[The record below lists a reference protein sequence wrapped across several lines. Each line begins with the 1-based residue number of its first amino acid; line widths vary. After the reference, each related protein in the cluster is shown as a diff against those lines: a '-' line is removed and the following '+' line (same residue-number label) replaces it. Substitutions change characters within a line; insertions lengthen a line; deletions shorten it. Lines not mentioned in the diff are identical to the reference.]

1 MNFATSK
8 VGPHS
13 NRPSHSSTGLTGFL
27 RTLVYLAGFLLGAA
41 SFAAESNRQAFVMH
55 WNLDWQVAG
64 GLPEKAMLLSLQGL
78 ANRAAPQLYVVHQP
92 EFQWEITAP
101 LFSFYERKH
110 GVKFTEL
117 KTADD
122 ALTRFASAA
131 KGYVVWDPAIP
142 ATMNVAFTIAGLEDA
157 LVVTPALIPVAEKHG
172 LKAIDDLR
180 GRYTGQTDAQ
190 IYGDAIKRYWARCSR
205 DSIMLMGG
213 HAGAV
218 RQPGVADWGV
228 RQKMFFH
235 DLSANPRHPE
245 ELALAQRLLS
255 ELNPGATIFGWH
267 SYAKDTEEQWTT
279 LLSSYGLKM
288 EGLHNLPNLS
298 FNCQFTFTP
307 GFKFTNTHHVARDAK
322 LTAEKKVYLAF
333 VQSDSI
339 GIGVWTKPGR
349 GKLPFA
355 WQVTMNWTK
364 FSPAALEYFHESAT
378 PNDYFIGGLSG
389 PGYMYPNHIPA
400 DRFPGLMKEARDLM
414 AVLDEHVMEIMDNSA
429 ADGNVGNADL
439 TKETVDRYYAA
450 FPDVIGFIN
459 GYGPARTRDLRDNRP
474 LLSYEYYIDP
484 RRPRAEVAA
493 DLNELIAL
501 NAKRPYFLLVHVRE
515 SNDVNSLVEVVKQ
528 LDGPVEVVPLD
539 MFLKLAASAKTYTTR
554 YQDPA
559 DPKHFE
565 GYKR

>member
-1 MNFATSK
+1 MRRILSLLTLFLAATLS
-8 VGPHS
+8 GAE
-13 NRPSHSSTGLTGFL
+13 
-27 RTLVYLAGFLLGAA
+27 AGR
-41 SFAAESNRQAFVMH
+41 SAFVMR

-64 GLPEKAMLLSLQGL
+64 GLPEKAMLLSLQGQ
-78 ANRAAPQLYVVHQP
+78 ANRTAPQLYVVHPP
-92 EFQWEITAP
+92 EFQWEITGP

-110 GVKFTEL
+110 AVKFTEL
-117 KTADD
+117 KTAEE
-122 ALTRFASAA
+122 ALARFASHA
-131 KGYVVWDPAIP
+131 KGYVVWDPAVP
-142 ATMNVAFTIAGLEDA
+142 ATMNVALTIAGLEDA
-157 LVVTPALIPVAEKHG
+157 LVVTAALIPQVEKHG
-172 LKAIDDLR
+172 LKPLDDLR
-180 GRYTGQTDAQ
+180 GRYTGRTDAQ
-190 IYGDAIKRYWARCSR
+190 IYGDAVTRYWSRCSR

-218 RQPGVADWGV
+218 RQPAVADWGI

-235 DLSANPRHPE
+235 DLSANPKHPE
-245 ELALAQRLLS
+245 ELALAQRLLG
-255 ELNPGATIFGWH
+255 ELNPGATVFGWH

-298 FNCQFTFTP
+298 FNCQFGFTP
-307 GFKFTNTHHVARDAK
+307 GFKFTNTHRVARDTK
-322 LTAEKKVYLAF
+322 LMAEAKVYLSF

-400 DRFPGLMKEARDLM
+400 DRFPLLMKEASDLM

-459 GYGPARTRDLRDNRP
+459 GYGPARTRDLRDTRP
-474 LLSYEYYIDP
+474 MLSYDYYIDP

-501 NAKRPYFLLVHVRE
+501 NATRPYFLLVHVRE
-515 SNDVNSLVEVVKQ
+515 SNDVNSLIEVVKQ

-539 MFLKLAASAKTYTTR
+539 VFLKLAASKLTYTTR

-559 DPKHFE
+559 DPKHFT
-565 GYKR
+565 GYSK

>member
-1 MNFATSK
+1 MRRILSLLTLFLAATLS
-8 VGPHS
+8 GAE
-13 NRPSHSSTGLTGFL
+13 
-27 RTLVYLAGFLLGAA
+27 AGR
-41 SFAAESNRQAFVMH
+41 SAFVMR

-64 GLPEKAMLLSLQGL
+64 GLPEKVLLLSLQGL
-78 ANRAAPQLYVVHQP
+78 ANRNAPQLYVVHPP
-92 EFQWEITAP
+92 EFQWEITGP

-110 GVKFTEL
+110 GVKFADL
-117 KTADD
+117 KTAEE
-122 ALTRFASAA
+122 ALARFAGSA

-142 ATMNVAFTIAGLEDA
+142 ATMNVALTIAGLEDA
-157 LVVTPALIPVAEKHG
+157 LVVTPALIPLVEKHG

-190 IYGDAIKRYWARCSR
+190 IYGDAVTRYWSRCSR

-218 RQPGVADWGV
+218 RQPAVADWGI

-235 DLSANPRHPE
+235 DLSANPKHPE
-245 ELALAQRLLS
+245 ELALAQRLLG
-255 ELNPGATIFGWH
+255 ELNPGATVFGWH

-298 FNCQFTFTP
+298 FNCQFGFTP
-307 GFKFTNTHHVARDAK
+307 GFKFTNTHHVARDAR
-322 LTAEKKVYLAF
+322 LTAEAKVYLSF

-400 DRFPGLMKEARDLM
+400 DRFPLLMKEASDLM

-459 GYGPARTRDLRDNRP
+459 GYGPARTRDLRDTRP
-474 LLSYEYYIDP
+474 LISYDYYIDP
-484 RRPRAEVAA
+484 RRTRAEVAA

-515 SNDVNSLVEVVKQ
+515 SNDVNTLIEVVKQ

-539 MFLKLAASAKTYTTR
+539 VFLKLAASKQTYTTR

-559 DPKHFE
+559 DPKHFH
-565 GYKR
+565 GYSK

>member
-1 MNFATSK
+1 MRRILSLLVLA
-8 VGPHS
+8 
-13 NRPSHSSTGLTGFL
+13 LT
-27 RTLVYLAGFLLGAA
+27 AA
-41 SFAAESNRQAFVMH
+41 LTAAETGRSAFVMR

-64 GLPEKAMLLSLQGL
+64 GLPEKVLLLSLQGL
-78 ANRAAPQLYVVHQP
+78 ANRNAPQLYVVHPP
-92 EFQWEITAP
+92 EFQWEITGP

-117 KTADD
+117 KTAED
-122 ALTRFASAA
+122 ALARFAGSA
-131 KGYVVWDPAIP
+131 KGYVVWDPAVP
-142 ATMNVAFTIAGLEDA
+142 ATMNVALTIAGLEDA
-157 LVVTPALIPVAEKHG
+157 LVVTPALIPLVEKHG

-190 IYGDAIKRYWARCSR
+190 IYGDAITRYWKRCTR

-218 RQPGVADWGV
+218 RQPGVADWGI

-235 DLSANPRHPE
+235 DLSANPKHPE
-245 ELALAQRLLS
+245 ELALAQRLLG
-255 ELNPGATIFGWH
+255 ELNPGATVFGWH

-298 FNCQFTFTP
+298 FNCQFGFTP

-322 LTAEKKVYLAF
+322 LTAEAKVYLAF

-400 DRFPGLMKEARDLM
+400 DRFPLLMKEARELM

-439 TKETVDRYYAA
+439 TKETVDRYYAS

-459 GYGPARTRDLRDNRP
+459 GYGPARTRDLRDTRP
-474 LLSYEYYIDP
+474 MLSYDYYIDP

-528 LDGPVEVVPLD
+528 LDGPVEIVPLD
-539 MFLKLAASAKTYTTR
+539 VFLKLAASKQTYTTR
-554 YQDPA
+554 YQDPE
-559 DPKHFE
+559 DPKHFT
-565 GYKR
+565 GYKK

>member
-1 MNFATSK
+1 M
-8 VGPHS
+8 VGGVVEDH
-13 NRPSHSSTGLTGFL
+13 
-27 RTLVYLAGFLLGAA
+27 LVCG
-41 SFAAESNRQAFVMH
+41 R
-55 WNLDWQVAG
+55 DG
-64 GLPEKAMLLSLQGL
+64 GPEKALLTSLQGL
-78 ANRAAPQLYVVHQP
+78 ANRAAPQLYIVHP
-92 EFQWEITAP
+92 RDFQWEITEP
-101 LFSFYERKH
+101 LFDFYQRKH
-110 GVKFTEL
+110 GVQFTEIH
-117 KTADD
+117 TAEE
-122 ALTRFASAA
+122 ALARFVSAA
-131 KGYVVWDPAIP
+131 RGYVVWDPAVP
-142 ATMNVAFTIAGLEDA
+142 ATMNVAFTIAGLDDA
-157 LVVTPALIPVAEKHG
+157 LVVTAAQIPLVEKHG
-172 LKAIDDLR
+172 LKPVDDLR
-180 GRYTGQTDAQ
+180 GRYTGRTDAQ
-190 IYGDAIKRYWARCSR
+190 IYGDAVARYWARCTH

-218 RQPGVADWGV
+218 RQPAMADWGV

-235 DLSANPRHPE
+235 DLSANPFRHPE
-245 ELALAQRLLS
+245 ELALAQRLLG
-255 ELNPGATIFGWH
+255 ELKPGAIVFGWH

-279 LLSSYGLKM
+279 LLSGYGLKM

-307 GFKFTNTHHVARDAK
+307 GFKFTNNHHVARDAR
-322 LTAEKKVYLAF
+322 LTAEAKVYLSF

-400 DRFPGLMKEARDLM
+400 DRFPLLMKEAREMM

-439 TKETVDRYYAA
+439 TKETVDRYYEA

-459 GYGPARTRDLRDNRP
+459 GYGPARTRDLRDTRP
-474 LLSYEYYIDP
+474 MLSYDYYIDP

-501 NAKRPYFLLVHVRE
+501 NAARPYFLLVHVRE

-539 MFLKLAASAKTYTTR
+539 VFLKLAASKKTYTTR
-554 YQDPA
+554 YQDPD
-559 DPKHFE
+559 DPKHFK
-565 GYKR
+565 GYK

>member
-1 MNFATSK
+1 MRRLLSLLTL
-8 VGPHS
+8 VL
-13 NRPSHSSTGLTGFL
+13 TVTLTGAE
-27 RTLVYLAGFLLGAA
+27 AGRG
-41 SFAAESNRQAFVMH
+41 AFVMR

-64 GLPEKAMLLSLQGL
+64 GLPEKVLLLSLQGL
-78 ANRAAPQLYVVHQP
+78 ANRAAPQLYIVHPP
-92 EFQWEITAP
+92 EYQWEITGP

-110 GVKFTEL
+110 GVQFAEL
-117 KTADD
+117 KTAYE
-122 ALTRFASAA
+122 ALTRFAASAR
-131 KGYVVWDPAIP
+131 GYVVWDPAVP

-157 LVVTPALIPVAEKHG
+157 LVVTPALIPAVEQHG
-172 LKAIDDLR
+172 LKPVDDLR
-180 GRYTGQTDAQ
+180 GRYNGRTDAQ
-190 IYGDAIKRYWARCSR
+190 IYTDAVARYWARCTH

-213 HAGAV
+213 HVGAV
-218 RQPGVADWGV
+218 RMPAMADWGV
-228 RQKMFFH
+228 RQRMFFH
-235 DLSANPRHPE
+235 DLSANPKHAE
-245 ELALAQRLLS
+245 ELALEKQLFSQLT
-255 ELNPGATIFGWH
+255 PGATVFGWH
-267 SYAKDTEEQWTT
+267 SYGKDTEEQHTT

-298 FNCQFTFTP
+298 FNCQFGFTP
-307 GFKFTNTHHVARDAK
+307 GFKFTNTHHAARDAK
-322 LTAEKKVYLAF
+322 LTAEARVYLSF

-400 DRFPGLMKEARDLM
+400 DRFPLLMQEARDLM

-429 ADGNVGNADL
+429 ADGNVGNTDL

-450 FPDVIGFIN
+450 FPDVLGFIN
-459 GYGPARTRDLRDNRP
+459 GYGPARTRDLRDTRP
-474 LLSYEYYIDP
+474 LLSYDYYIDP

-501 NAKRPYFLLVHVRE
+501 NATRPYFLLVHVRE
-515 SNDVNSLVEVVKQ
+515 SNDVNSLVEIVKQ
-528 LDGPVEVVPLD
+528 LDGPTEVVPLD
-539 MFLKLAASAKTYTTR
+539 VFLKLAASKKTYTTR

-559 DPKHFE
+559 DPKHFS
-565 GYKR
+565 GYSK

>member
-1 MNFATSK
+1 MRRLFIFLTLACATALS
-8 VGPHS
+8 
-13 NRPSHSSTGLTGFL
+13 
-27 RTLVYLAGFLLGAA
+27 AA
-41 SFAAESNRQAFVMH
+41 DSARSAFFMR
-55 WNLDWQVAG
+55 WDLDWNVTG
-64 GLPEKAMLLSLQGL
+64 GLPEKALLLSLQGL
-78 ANRAAPQLYVVHQP
+78 ANRESPQLYIIHPP
-92 EFQWEITAP
+92 EYQWEITGP

-117 KTADD
+117 KTADE
-122 ALTRFASAA
+122 ALARFARAA
-131 KGYVVWDPAIP
+131 KGYVVWDPAVG

-157 LVVTPALIPVAEKHG
+157 LVVTPALIASVEKHG
-172 LKAIDDLR
+172 LKKIDDLR

-190 IYGDAIKRYWARCSR
+190 IYADAVKRYWARCSR
-205 DSIMLMGG
+205 DAFMLMGG

-218 RQPGVADWGV
+218 RMPGMADWGV
-228 RQKMFFH
+228 RQKMFFS
-235 DLSANPRHPE
+235 DLSANPKHPD
-245 ELALAQRLLS
+245 ELALAQSLLGQ
-255 ELNPGATIFGWH
+255 LNPGATIFGWH

-307 GFKFTNTHHVARDAK
+307 GFKFTNNHNVPLDAK

-389 PGYMYPNHIPA
+389 PGYMYPNHIPTGK
-400 DRFPGLMKEARDLM
+400 FPGLMKEANELM
-414 AVLDEHVMEIMDNSA
+414 AVLDEHALEIMDNSA

-439 TKETVDRYYAA
+439 TKETVDAYYKA
-450 FPDVIGFIN
+450 FPKVIGFIN
-459 GYGPARTRDLRDNRP
+459 GYGPARTRDLRDSRP
-474 LLSYEYYIDP
+474 LISYDYYIDP

-528 LDGPVEVVPLD
+528 LDGPVEIVPLD
-539 MFLKLAASAKTYTTR
+539 AFLKLAASAKTYTTR

-559 DPKHFE
+559 DPKHFT
-565 GYKR
+565 GYRKP